1 MSDNRQTS
9 KSMLTVLIL
18 LGMLFLYIAQMS
30 PSTVL
35 TLIEEDYG
43 ISPTMSGFSI
53 SVIFI
58 PIVIFGLVGAPIQD
72 RIGLKKTFILALAF
86 GGGGVLVNL
95 VAGSFAIF
103 VIGRILYG
111 IGFGLST
118 PFIGAAI
125 MHWYQDRQLV
135 AMDTANALFPYVG
148 NIMLYGLTIPF
159 VGIFGNSWKAALSL
173 WGVLCIIILFIW
185 AFGVKD
191 EGPFKSSEAAASEEK
206 EKGVYSN
213 VLKRKEI
220 IILFIAFVCDFISFS
235 VISALLPTFYQ
246 RDYGL
251 DIGLANNLTMIFP
264 FAGLI
269 AGIVAFFIMART
281 GKRKTLLWLGQ
292 ALKVVGILLIFIGGP
307 DFIGLV
313 GVFLVGAGN
322 CLWIPAMYV
331 VPMDLEDMNPTRV
344 GAAFAFIT
352 SGGYISGLI
361 APIIAGALS
370 EVFNYGT
377 AIVVCAFPCCIGLV
391 ACLMIRETG
400 PGRAEK

>member
-1 MSDNRQTS
+1 MPDNRQSS
-9 KSMLTVLIL
+9 KSLLTVLIL
-18 LGMLFLYIAQMS
+18 LGMLFLYTAQMS

-43 ISPTMSGFSI
+43 INPTMSGFGI

-58 PIVIFGLVGAPIQD
+58 PIVIFGLIGAPIQD

-86 GGGGVLVNL
+86 GGVGVLLNM
-95 VAGSFAIF
+95 VAGSFAVF
-103 VIGRILYG
+103 MIGRILYG
-111 IGFGLST
+111 VGFGLST

-125 MHWYQDRQLV
+125 MHWYTDRQLV

-148 NIMLYGLTIPF
+148 NVILYGLTVPIMGLF
-159 VGIFGNSWKAALSL
+159 SNSWKASLSI
-173 WGVLCIIILFIW
+173 WGVLCVVILFIW

-191 EGPFKSSEAAASEEK
+191 EGPFKSAEEAASEVK
-206 EKGVYSN
+206 ETGVYSN
-213 VLKRKEI
+213 ILRRKEI

-292 ALKVVGILLIFIGGP
+292 ALKVIGILLIFIGGP

-322 CLWIPAMYV
+322 CLWIPPMYV

-352 SGGYISGLI
+352 SGGYVSGLI
-361 APIIAGALS
+361 APIIAGSLS
-370 EVFNYGT
+370 VAFNYGT
-377 AIVVCAFPCCIGLV
+377 AIVLCAIPCCIGLC
-391 ACLMIRETG
+391 ACLAIRETG
-400 PGRAEK
+400 PGRPEK